1 MKYKLLT
8 AFCALALL
16 FACQDQSS
24 ETQTPEMDTTTVNID
39 TPVLDDD
46 EHIPDTLDV
55 FSGGRFRNVQVN
67 RIGDSTFEIKGEAQV
82 FEAAFGWVIED
93 GGHEV
98 KQGHGTTD
106 AGAPAWG
113 KFTFEVTAAKPTP
126 ESLPQL
132 TLFEPS
138 AKDGS
143 RQHELPVLLYR

>member
-1 MKYKLLT
+1 MNFKLLT
-8 AFCALALL
+8 ACTAVILL
-16 FACQDQSS
+16 FACQNES
-24 ETQTPEMDTTTVNID
+24 EETTPPPSTDTVAAF
-39 TPVLDDD
+39 DDD

-67 RIGDSTFEIKGEAQV
+67 KISDSTFEVKGEAQV
-82 FEAAFGWVIED
+82 FEAAFSWVVED
-93 GGHEV
+93 GQREI

-113 KFTFEVTAAKPTP
+113 KFTFEVTAAKQGP

-132 TLFEPS
+132 TLYEAS

-143 RQHELPVLLYR
+143 RQNELPILLYR